1 MATYAFKAVDLAGV
15 PARGQIEA
23 DSKQAVTDQLRGRG
37 LIVLDIDEEK
47 SGLNVE
53 DLFERFKKIKS
64 RHITVM
70 TRQLSTMVSSGMS
83 LLRAFYILEE
93 QTEDKLLKEVLGQV
107 RRDIE
112 AGISLSD
119 ALEKHPKVF
128 NPLYVAMARTGEA
141 AGILEDALLRVAD
154 QLEKADSLRRQ
165 VRAAMAYPMMIGI
178 FALGVLL
185 ALVAFLIPVFEDV
198 FKDFGGK
205 LPAITKFSVGLS
217 HFVTGRWYVLIA
229 GTVLTVFAFR
239 RWKSSEW
246 GRPQWDAFKLRL
258 PARIGDVIHKIALA
272 RWSRTFSGMVHAG
285 VPILQAIDITGKTAG
300 ITGLERAMHEV
311 HDSVR
316 KGGTIAEPLRHSP
329 VFPAMVTHMVGV
341 GEETGNLDGM
351 LDKVADF
358 YEDEVAAAIKALT
371 SILEPVMI
379 IIVGGIVGLIVISMY
394 LPLFSVYENIR

>member
-15 PARGQIEA
+15 PAHGEMEA
-23 DSKQAVTDQLRGRG
+23 DSKQVVTDQLRQRG
-37 LIVLDIDEEK
+37 LIVLDIIEQK
-47 SGLNVE
+47 TALNVE
-53 DLFERFKKIKS
+53 DLFGRFRQVKS
-64 RHITVM
+64 RDLTVM

-93 QTEDKLLKEVLGQV
+93 QTDSELLKKVIGQV

-128 NPLYVAMARTGEA
+128 GPLYVAMARTGEA
-141 AGILEDALLRVAD
+141 AGLLEDSLLRVAD
-154 QLEKADSLRRQ
+154 QLEKQDSLRRQ
-165 VRAAMAYPMMIGI
+165 VRAAMAYPILI
-178 FALGVLL
+178 AVFALGVLL
-185 ALVAFLIPVFEDV
+185 TLVAFLIPVFENV
-198 FKDFGGK
+198 FKEFGGS
-205 LPAITKFSVGLS
+205 LPSITKVSVGAS
-217 HFVTGRWYVLIA
+217 HLLTGRWYVLLGGLFLSIM
-229 GTVLTVFAFR
+229 GFKQ
-239 RWKSSEW
+239 WKNSSW
-246 GRPQWDAFKLRL
+246 GRPQWDAFKLRI

-285 VPILQAIDITGKTAG
+285 VPILQAIEITGQTAG
-300 ITGLERAMHEV
+300 NTGIEV
-311 HDSVR
+311 TMKEVRESVR
-316 KGGTIAEPLRHSP
+316 RGGTIAEPLRHSP

-358 YEDEVAAAIKALT
+358 YEDEVAASIKALT

-379 IIVGGIVGLIVISMY
+379 IVVGAIVGFIIISMY
-394 LPLFSVYENIR
+394 LPLFKVYENIR

>member
-15 PARGQIEA
+15 PSRGQMEA

-37 LIVLDIDEEK
+37 LIVLDIDEQK
-47 SGLNVE
+47 SAFNVE
-53 DLFERFKKIKS
+53 DLFERFQKVKA
-64 RHITVM
+64 RDITVM

-93 QTEDKLLKEVLGQV
+93 QTESKLLKEVLAQI

-112 AGISLSD
+112 AGISLSE

-128 NPLYVAMARTGEA
+128 SPLYIAMARTGEA
-141 AGILEDALLRVAD
+141 AGILEETLLRVAD

-178 FALGVLL
+178 FAGGVLL
-185 ALVAFLIPVFEDV
+185 ALVAFLIPVFEKV

-205 LPAITKFSVGLS
+205 LPAITQVTVNIS
-217 HFVTGRWYVLIA
+217 HLVTGRWYLLIA
-229 GTVLTVFAFR
+229 GTAGVIFGFR
-239 RWKSSEW
+239 RWKNSEW
-246 GRPQWDAFKLRL
+246 GRSQWDAFKLKL
-258 PARIGDVIHKIALA
+258 PAKLGDVIHKISLA
-272 RWSRTFSGMVHAG
+272 RWSRTFSGMVSAG
-285 VPILQAIDITGKTAG
+285 VPILQAIDIAGQTAG
-300 ITGLERAMHEV
+300 NVGLERAMHDV
-311 HDSVR
+311 VDSVR

-329 VFPAMVTHMVGV
+329 FFPAMVTHMVGV

-358 YEDEVAAAIKALT
+358 YEDEVAAAVKALT
-371 SILEPVMI
+371 SILEPLMI
-379 IIVGGIVGLIVISMY
+379 IVVGGIVGVIVISMY
-394 LPLFSVYENIR
+394 LPLFNVYENIR

>member
-15 PARGQIEA
+15 PSRGQMEA

-37 LIVLDIDEEK
+37 LIVLDIDEQK
-47 SGLNVE
+47 SAFNVE
-53 DLFERFKKIKS
+53 DLFERFQKVKA
-64 RHITVM
+64 RDITVM

-93 QTEDKLLKEVLGQV
+93 QTESKLLKEVLAQI

-112 AGISLSD
+112 AGISLSE

-128 NPLYVAMARTGEA
+128 SPLYIAMARTGEA
-141 AGILEDALLRVAD
+141 AGILEETLLRVAD

-178 FALGVLL
+178 FAGGVLL
-185 ALVAFLIPVFEDV
+185 ALVAFLIPVFEKV

-205 LPAITKFSVGLS
+205 LPAITQVTVNIS
-217 HFVTGRWYVLIA
+217 HLVTGRWYLLIA
-229 GTVLTVFAFR
+229 GTAGVIFGFR
-239 RWKSSEW
+239 RWKNSEW
-246 GRPQWDAFKLRL
+246 GRSQWDAFKLRL
-258 PARIGDVIHKIALA
+258 PAKLGDVIHKISLA
-272 RWSRTFSGMVHAG
+272 RWSRTFSGMVSAG
-285 VPILQAIDITGKTAG
+285 VPILQAIDIAGQTAG
-300 ITGLERAMHEV
+300 NVGLERAMHDV
-311 HDSVR
+311 VDSVR

-329 VFPAMVTHMVGV
+329 FFPAMVTHMVGV

-358 YEDEVAAAIKALT
+358 YEDEVAAAVKALT
-371 SILEPVMI
+371 SILEPLMI
-379 IIVGGIVGLIVISMY
+379 IVVGGIVGVIVISMY
-394 LPLFSVYENIR
+394 LPLFNVYENIR